1 MLEDNINEVRKA
13 RHKESQED
21 FTPTDITAL
30 LVEGSEDMMADFSK
44 TIIDISSGVCYIL
57 VECIKHRIAYCSN
70 ENDVIRAVST
80 IYGTELHQ
88 DNVDEGI
95 QNMKNAIENEC
106 GKKGIELSG
115 ETMDAINKILQRNI
129 ACTDTFK
136 WNYSQWKPFA
146 RSNNTKLF

>member
-30 LVEGSEDMMADFSK
+30 LVDGSEDMMADFSK
-44 TIIDISSGVCYIL
+44 RIIDISAGVCYIL
-57 VECIKHRIAYCSN
+57 VECIKHRMTYCNN
-70 ENDVIRAVST
+70 ENDVVKAIST

-95 QNMKNAIENEC
+95 QNMKDAITEEC
-106 GKKGIELSG
+106 EKKGITLSN
-115 ETMDAINKILQRNI
+115 ETMNAINKILLNNI
-129 ACTDTFK
+129 VCTDTFQ

-146 RSNNTKLF
+146 RSNDTKLF

>member
-30 LVEGSEDMMADFSK
+30 LVEGSEDMMKDFSK
-44 TIIDISSGVCYIL
+44 RIIDISSGVCYIL
-57 VECIKHRIAYCSN
+57 VECIKHRIAYCNN
-70 ENDVIRAVST
+70 ENDVIRAIST

-95 QNMKNAIENEC
+95 QNMKNAIEEESR
-106 GKKGIELSG
+106 KKGIALSN
-115 ETMDAINKILQRNI
+115 ESINKINTILQKNI
-129 ACTDTFK
+129 VCTDTFK

-146 RSNNTKLF
+146 RSNDTKLF